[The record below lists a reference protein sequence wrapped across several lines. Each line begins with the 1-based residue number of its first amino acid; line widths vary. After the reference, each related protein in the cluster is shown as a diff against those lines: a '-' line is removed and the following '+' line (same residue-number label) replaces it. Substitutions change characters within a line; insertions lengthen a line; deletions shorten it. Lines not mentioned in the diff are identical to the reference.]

1 LTLTVQP
8 LSTLRTATPTCPPN
22 SRTSVWITA
31 SSAGEG
37 AAGRSARR
45 AGASKPGISMVG
57 PDGPACAVLRGAGAA
72 GRGGNGAGTRV
83 MLADG
88 VARSAPDPADA
99 VGVASIASGP
109 AIRSTKRLARE
120 KIMLPNPMLTVTVAA
135 RVMARNRPVCV
146 AYVMIMDQAH

>member
-1 LTLTVQP
+1 
-8 LSTLRTATPTCPPN
+8 
-22 SRTSVWITA
+22 
-31 SSAGEG
+31 
-37 AAGRSARR
+37 
-45 AGASKPGISMVG
+45 
-57 PDGPACAVLRGAGAA
+57 
-72 GRGGNGAGTRV
+72 